1 MTTAREIITRAFSLL
16 QYYGEGESPSA
27 QAMADGLAALNS
39 MMASWHNDGLLVFY
53 PPSSNWLGDWKKNYA
68 YNVNDGVCVGG
79 NTYTCAVVNTSTA
92 NDEPGRSPNWA
103 DYWTLYAE
111 TPMTLASTFPLGPAH
126 ERGVQALLCMDLAP
140 LFNVPI
146 SPRIEQMAN
155 DGMNGIY
162 GQYFK
167 VPEAS
172 SDPGITRMP
181 SQIWPYSVASVSG

>member
-39 MMASWHNDGLLVFY
+39 LVASWHNDGLLVLY
-53 PPSSNWLGDWKKNYA
+53 PPGKTWKGDWKKNYSYA
-68 YNVNDGVCVGG
+68 VDDAVAVSG
-79 NTYTCAVVNTSTA
+79 NTYYCTAAHSSTA
-92 NDEPGRSPNWA
+92 LDEPGRSPNYSS
-103 DYWTLYAE
+103 YWTLYAE
-111 TPMTLASTFPLGPAH
+111 TPMTLASTFPLGTAH

-140 LFNVPI
+140 LFNMPVSQRVAEI
-146 SPRIEQMAN
+146 AREGMA
-155 DGMNGIY
+155 GIY

-172 SDPGITRMP
+172 SDPGLTRMP
-181 SQIWPYSVASVSG
+181 SQIWPYSNSSVS

>member
-39 MMASWHNDGLLVFY
+39 LVASWHNDGLLVLY
-53 PPSSNWLGDWKKNYA
+53 PPGKTWKGDWKKNVA
-68 YNVNDGVCVGG
+68 FGVDDAVSVSG
-79 NTYTCAVVNTSTA
+79 NTYYCIVAHASTA
-92 NDEPGRSPNWA
+92 TDEPGRSPNWA
-103 DYWTLYAE
+103 SYWTLYAE
-111 TPMTLASTFPLGPAH
+111 TPMTLASTFPLGAAH

-140 LFNVPI
+140 LFNVPVSARVAEI
-146 SPRIEQMAN
+146 AREGMA
-155 DGMNGIY
+155 GIY

-181 SQIWPYSVASVSG
+181 SQIWPYSNASVS

>member
-39 MMASWHNDGLLVFY
+39 LVASWHNDGLLVLY
-53 PPSSNWLGDWKKNYA
+53 PPGKTWKGDWKKNYA
-68 YNVNDGVCVGG
+68 YAVDDAVAVSG
-79 NTYTCAVVNTSTA
+79 NTYYCTTAHSSTA
-92 NDEPGRSPNWA
+92 NDEPGRSPDYA
-103 DYWTLYAE
+103 SYWTLYAE
-111 TPMTLASTFPLGPAH
+111 SPMTLASTFPLGVAH
-126 ERGVQALLCMDLAP
+126 DRGVQAILCMDLAP
-140 LFNVPI
+140 LFNVQV
-146 SPRIEQMAN
+146 SQRVAEMARE
-155 DGMNGIY
+155 GMAGIY

-181 SQIWPYSVASVSG
+181 SQIWPYSNSSVS